1 MADPVVRADPVLR
14 RHVAVGAAVVA
25 AALVGGFIG
34 VGIWRDSLEALGHE
48 SPSAAAEQAERG
60 LRVATIGIGALA
72 LMAALHVYR
81 LARRVRD
88 EGRWPPQGMRVVRD
102 TRVIV
107 GQAARRLGV
116 LGMVMAGVL
125 VLLGLLIPLLMRVA
139 ISPVFAA

>member
-14 RHVAVGAAVVA
+14 RHAGVVVAVVA
-25 AALVGGFIG
+25 AAILGGFIG
-34 VGIWRDSLEALGHE
+34 VGVWRDSLEALGRE

-72 LMAALHVYR
+72 LMGALHVYR

-102 TRVIV
+102 TRVIA

-116 LGMVMAGVL
+116 LGMVMAGL
-125 VLLGLLIPLLMRVA
+125 LLALGLLIPLLMRVA
-139 ISPVFAA
+139 LSPVFAA

>member
-1 MADPVVRADPVLR
+1 MPDPLVRADPVLR
-14 RHVAVGAAVVA
+14 RHVGVAVAVVA
-25 AALVGGFIG
+25 AAIVGGFIG
-34 VGIWRDSLEALGHE
+34 VGVWRDSLEALGRE

-72 LMAALHVYR
+72 LMGALHVYR

-88 EGRWPPQGMRVVRD
+88 EGRWPPQGMRVIRD

-116 LGMVMAGVL
+116 LGMVMAGLL
-125 VLLGLLIPLLMRVA
+125 VALGLLIPLLIRVA
-139 ISPVFAA
+139 VSPVFAA

>member
-1 MADPVVRADPVLR
+1 MSGPVVRADPVLR
-14 RHVAVGAAVVA
+14 RHVGVAVAVVA
-25 AALVGGFIG
+25 AAVLGGFIG
-34 VGIWRDSLEALGHE
+34 VGVWRDSLEALGRE

-72 LMAALHVYR
+72 LICALYVYR

-88 EGRWPPQGMRVVRD
+88 EGRWPPQGMRVIRD
-102 TRVIV
+102 TRVIA

-116 LGMVMAGVL
+116 LGMVMAGLL
-125 VLLGLLIPLLMRVA
+125 VALGLLIPLLIRVA